1 MGDSFLS
8 FLKGENLELFP
19 QTSQLKVIS
28 LCYRYHREVRSTTMA
43 LTLTASTVVASVK
56 PTVSSTRRYVRV
68 VFARFPKCFVF
79 YALWLRGTI
88 FARERWGEGG
98 ATREEARTR
107 VRRMLRRSTRPEAC
121 EYCAFNVFLSR
132 TDVSRCLFCFG

>member
-1 MGDSFLS
+1 MGDSK
-8 FLKGENLELFP
+8 KGENVRAFFP
-19 QTSQLKVIS
+19 SQLKVIS
-28 LCYRYHREVRSTTMA
+28 LCYRYIYREVRSTKMA

-79 YALWLRGTI
+79 LRALWLRGTI

-98 ATREEARTR
+98 ATREGARER
-107 VRRMLRRSTRPEAC
+107 VRRMLRRSARPEAC
-121 EYCAFNVFLSR
+121 EYCAFTFFSEPYRCLALSR
-132 TDVSRCLFCFG
+132 FRRFG

>member
-1 MGDSFLS
+1 MGDSK
-8 FLKGENLELFP
+8 KGENVRAFFP
-19 QTSQLKVIS
+19 VTTKSYLTLLS
-28 LCYRYHREVRSTTMA
+28 LYREVRSTKMA

-79 YALWLRGTI
+79 LRALWLRGTI

-121 EYCAFNVFLSR
+121 EYCAFNVFSKPYRCLALSR
-132 TDVSRCLFCFG
+132 FCFG